1 MKQKEKEQIK
11 YYDQMIINQ
20 DKKDKAYLEKSWE
33 DGILRVYQQKK
44 ERDEQVWLEQA
55 RKRSQRREKQKYEA
69 KLVNKL

>member
-20 DKKDKAYLEKSWE
+20 DKKDRDYLEKSRE

-44 ERDEQVWLEQA
+44 DWDE
-55 RKRSQRREKQKYEA
+55 
-69 KLVNKL
+69 